1 MTTDK
6 KTPVFIRDLM
16 PNATEAELEQA
27 AENFREYLAIVIRI
41 HERLKREAAAAD
53 STNHDYAL
61 DSEHNAPVPGG

>member
-6 KTPVFIRDLM
+6 NIPAFIRDLM

-27 AENFREYLAIVIRI
+27 AGNFREYLAVVIRI
-41 HERLKREAAAAD
+41 HERLMREAAATD

-61 DSEHNAPVPGG
+61 DSEHNASV